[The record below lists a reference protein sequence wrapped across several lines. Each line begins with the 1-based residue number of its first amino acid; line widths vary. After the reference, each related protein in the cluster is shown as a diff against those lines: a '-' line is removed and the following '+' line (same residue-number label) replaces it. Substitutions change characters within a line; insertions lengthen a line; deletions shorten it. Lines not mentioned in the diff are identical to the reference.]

1 MWQIENDD
9 ENTSNG
15 SETPPLPTRA
25 PAPPPPAF
33 ARSHSLGKNEA
44 KLSYKHDHPDE
55 LEPPVPL
62 NLLGRHT
69 HHYPAAAAVV
79 AAAAAAV
86 AAAAAAVAVV
96 ACLLCRMKCF
106 PNPILNT
113 RISVRP

>member
-69 HHYPAAAAVV
+69 HHYPV
-79 AAAAAAV
+79 ATKEKREQCDYTKV
-86 AAAAAAVAVV
+86 IF
-96 ACLLCRMKCF
+96 LFL
-106 PNPILNT
+106 IE
-113 RISVRP
+113 S

>member
-33 ARSHSLGKNEA
+33 VRSHSLGKNEA
-44 KLSYKHDHPDE
+44 KLSYQHVHPDE

-69 HHYPAAAAVV
+69 HHYPAAIKEKREQCDYTKVIFLFLIELRYVIKA
-79 AAAAAAV
+79 
-86 AAAAAAVAVV
+86 
-96 ACLLCRMKCF
+96 
-106 PNPILNT
+106 
-113 RISVRP
+113 

>member
-69 HHYPAAAAVV
+69 HHYPAATKEKREQCDYTKVIF
-79 AAAAAAV
+79 
-86 AAAAAAVAVV
+86 
-96 ACLLCRMKCF
+96 LFL
-106 PNPILNT
+106 IE
-113 RISVRP
+113 S

>member
-69 HHYPAAAAVV
+69 HHYPAATKEKREQCAEKFPV
-79 AAAAAAV
+79 ATV
-86 AAAAAAVAVV
+86 IN
-96 ACLLCRMKCF
+96 RKEK
-106 PNPILNT
+106 
-113 RISVRP
+113 